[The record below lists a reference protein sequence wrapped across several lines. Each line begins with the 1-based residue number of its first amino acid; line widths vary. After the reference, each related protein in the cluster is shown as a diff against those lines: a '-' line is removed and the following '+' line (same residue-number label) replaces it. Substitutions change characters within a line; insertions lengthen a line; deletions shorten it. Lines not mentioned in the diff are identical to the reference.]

1 MNTSVITPEEAFEVL
16 QTYIENALTS
26 AQENGAEAMRTGKF
40 DRVQEA
46 LNQAKTLDKLN
57 KQISALQRDFN
68 SLIEEAEEA
77 NKSARIKNGLK
88 TSEAEYQVPVLQ
100 AIVELGG
107 SANLNDVLELV
118 YDMMRNQ
125 LNDYDKS
132 ALPSDG
138 MTPRWRNTAQWARNT
153 LRQQGLLKDD
163 SPRGIWEISD
173 AGRKWLD
180 KNS

>member
-1 MNTSVITPEEAFEVL
+1 MTQTITPEEAFEVL
-16 QTYIENALTS
+16 QVYVENALST
-26 AQENGAEAMRTGKF
+26 AQESDSEAMRSGKF

-46 LNQAKTLDKLN
+46 LDQAKTLDKLK
-57 KQISALQRDFN
+57 KQLSKLQSDFN
-68 SLIEEAEEA
+68 GLIEEAEEA
-77 NKSARIKNGLK
+77 NKFARIKNGLK
-88 TSEAEYQVPVLQ
+88 TPESEYQVPVLQ

-153 LRQQGLLKDD
+153 LRQQGLLKND

-173 AGRKWLD
+173 AGYEWLKD
-180 KNS
+180 NT